1 MNFLCIKLVS
11 VPCWSFIH
19 SAFQNIFNRKT
30 PYNCK
35 EVKYKN
41 RLDIFNNFGS
51 NRKPIKIEHQIP
63 HTTILILRSFL
74 HIFTSFLFRKMLL
87 YCKHFRDMLY
97 SKFKSRHNKLV
108 LVFHTMRYV
117 IHVI

>member
-51 NRKPIKIEHQIP
+51 NRKPIKFEHQIP

-74 HIFTSFLFRKMLL
+74 HKFNSFLCFEKCCYIANISETCFIQNLKADIISLSWYSIQCDTL
-87 YCKHFRDMLY
+87 YM
-97 SKFKSRHNKLV
+97 
-108 LVFHTMRYV
+108 
-117 IHVI
+117 